1 MEFIVGGAFGV
12 RPATT
17 WVVGRGPLKPP
28 NYGVRRM
35 QTLPKA
41 GVRRAETSVSDDEGS
56 CDAAY
61 NQTPTADDSLQTLP
75 NLLGFSLDFRRHPF
89 FLNTSR
95 AITPIDI
102 RQRGTGSKG
111 QAVDSVFP

>member
-1 MEFIVGGAFGV
+1 VEFIVGGAFV
-12 RPATT
+12 ERPETT
-17 WVVGRGPLKPP
+17 WVVGRGVPKPP
-28 NYGVRRM
+28 NYGARVR

-41 GVRRAETSVSDDEGS
+41 DVRRAITSVSDDAGS
-56 CDAAY
+56 GDPAY

-95 AITPIDI
+95 AIIPIDI
-102 RQRGTGSKG
+102 WQSGTGSKG
-111 QAVDSVFP
+111 QAVDSVFR